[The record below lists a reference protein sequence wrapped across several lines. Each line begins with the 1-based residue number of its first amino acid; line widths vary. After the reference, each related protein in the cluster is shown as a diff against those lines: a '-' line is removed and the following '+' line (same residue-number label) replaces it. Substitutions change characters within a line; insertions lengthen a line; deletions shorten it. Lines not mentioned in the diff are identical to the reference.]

1 MSVAFFTTRCYC
13 LNAVNKTE
21 DALMIKVTYE
31 FKTPQDLADFVMSAT
46 PRLVGAKVEP
56 DVKYPVAP
64 DKVEPAAKYARPP
77 SSSFRV
83 RAMKDL
89 PVAPD
94 LDPQVTEPVAEG
106 LSPPVRQ
113 KARKSKNKPN
123 VEDRVTSLDDV
134 RKALTALAESKGL
147 AACTDL
153 LAKFG
158 ISRLTDLTPVG
169 YDAFIA
175 ECRVPE

>member
-1 MSVAFFTTRCYC
+1 
-13 LNAVNKTE
+13 
-21 DALMIKVTYE
+21 MIKVTYE
-31 FKTPQDLADFVMSAT
+31 FKTPQDLADFVMSVT
-46 PRLVGAKVEP
+46 PRLAGARVQSRWP
-56 DVKYPVAP
+56 
-64 DKVEPAAKYARPP
+64 EPAVKALKEP
-77 SSSFRV
+77 
-83 RAMKDL
+83 L
-89 PVAPD
+89 VAPD